1 MEVRVDL
8 AILTPLRGVES
19 KPGLVPGHSL
29 EDSALP
35 FLILFSGYISACM
48 LKEIN
53 PFEDS
58 FRLGPVFLR

>member
-8 AILTPLRGVES
+8 AILTPSRGVES

-35 FLILFSGYISACM
+35 FLILFSGYIPVRM

-53 PFEDS
+53 HFED
-58 FRLGPVFLR
+58 